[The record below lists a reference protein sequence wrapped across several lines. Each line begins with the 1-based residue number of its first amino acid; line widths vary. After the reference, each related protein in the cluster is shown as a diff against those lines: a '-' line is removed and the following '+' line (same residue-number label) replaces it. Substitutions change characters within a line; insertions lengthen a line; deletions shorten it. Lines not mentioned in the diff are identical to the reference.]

1 MVGNGGEALDFLALQ
16 PQLVPDI
23 EGPRVGQDEVGLP
36 PRLPLEELEDFDA
49 VDGARR
55 PAEADDQPLG
65 NRTA

>member
-1 MVGNGGEALDFLALQ
+1 MVGNGGEALDLLALQ

-23 EGPRVGQDEVGLP
+23 EGPGVGQDEVRLP